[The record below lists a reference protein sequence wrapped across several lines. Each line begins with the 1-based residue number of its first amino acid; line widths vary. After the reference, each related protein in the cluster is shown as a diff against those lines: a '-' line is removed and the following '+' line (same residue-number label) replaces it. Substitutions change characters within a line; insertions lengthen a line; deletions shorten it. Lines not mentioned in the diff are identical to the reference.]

1 MMLNEPVVGLL
12 LFFITFT
19 VLCMFA
25 FRFAKTMFTKIDPF
39 ENPKDD
45 AYYRDLTL
53 IYNDLQ
59 DVKKTL
65 SNVETELSV
74 VQDELDLAKEQI
86 KMLNK
91 IVNITNLN
99 SGNQ

>member
-1 MMLNEPVVGLL
+1 MMLNEPLVGLL
-12 LFFITFT
+12 LFISMFT
-19 VLCMFA
+19 ILCMFA
-25 FRFAKTMFTKIDPF
+25 FRFTKVMFTKIEPF

-74 VQDELDLAKEQI
+74 VHDELDLVKEQI

-99 SGNQ
+99 NGNQ